1 MDIFGSNNSALYR
14 STRAPWSLSDTLDNS
29 YTRSPPPRS
38 PFACH
43 VYTTFLHTRNAF
55 LKIVAKKKR
64 KEKKKKNRVFLP
76 CSHVLSVSFPALYR
90 LLRFTAATSHDR
102 CLLCIVDVHVPIQ
115 EHVYNNTPVCGR
127 NREEGIRRSC
137 LRLRV
142 GSFVHSTKSRDFML
156 LSLFNNIILEENISR
171 MWKKEKKVFVR

>member
-1 MDIFGSNNSALYR
+1 MKATTTLYVVRRESPKACSTR
-14 STRAPWSLSDTLDNS
+14 STTV
-29 YTRSPPPRS
+29 YQKPRS

-55 LKIVAKKKR
+55 LKSLKKKK

-115 EHVYNNTPVCGR
+115 EHV
-127 NREEGIRRSC
+127 
-137 LRLRV
+137 
-142 GSFVHSTKSRDFML
+142 
-156 LSLFNNIILEENISR
+156 
-171 MWKKEKKVFVR
+171 